1 MDNKLNYQQAKAVR
15 GQSLRDV
22 IADELVRGKG
32 FGSAITGAIGL
43 KTQARIK
50 GIKEKF
56 DPLNIVKFLTFGSRL
71 GPALYGRLF
80 GRSQKDIEYFA
91 GRAKPIGRKDKKLT
105 KDGTDGEEDTAGMKT
120 VLKQILT
127 FMKKT
132 HEQDMLL
139 REEENNLKESNKLND
154 EKRHKE
160 LLKALGAVGTQQP
173 TAKAVPVKEKE
184 SGFLQNIMQEVED
197 TVQGI
202 KDKIQKTI
210 NDLEERIK
218 GFTEKLEGFKEKLGA
233 LAGLEILSWMPKK
246 IVGGVAIFASFAYLS
261 GYLMKLFQDLITD
274 DTNKRIAEFAR
285 KGDIDRVRAAIQSKN
300 RLEDWS
306 VVGMYGATQPDPDEA
321 GTEMKVEDAIKK
333 QADLGFPEAIKALAR
348 MDAEKQSK
356 KDEYIKNLNLPADK
370 PLNNAQER
378 DAELYSLGVID
389 IKGGYNPSDEER
401 KFYQD
406 FMRNFKNWAKDD
418 PGEKERNEF
427 FKNAAKERLLQ
438 NWRMLTAPGHVTED
452 DKMVQKMF
460 EVMKENPFGPWNFD
474 KTIPGYNGY
483 LKRKDERQKQ
493 SQSAL
498 ETVNKL
504 AELDKKQQEANDL
517 KNSISDREMMVGKNT
532 TAQPTM
538 VSSVKK
544 QGTQNQNIP
553 MPLSRLIEQSYVV
566 ATESS
571 FA

>member
-1 MDNKLNYQQAKAVR
+1 MDNKLNYQQARTVR
-15 GQSLRDV
+15 KQSLRDV
-22 IADELVRGKG
+22 IADELIRGRG
-32 FGSAITGAIGL
+32 FGSAVTGAIGL

-71 GPALYGRLF
+71 GPALYGKLF
-80 GRSQKDIEYFA
+80 GRSKKDIEYFT
-91 GRAKPIGRKDKKLT
+91 GRAKPIGRKDQKLN
-105 KDGTDGEEDTAGMKT
+105 KDGTDDEEDTAGMKT

-132 HEQDMLL
+132 HEQDVLL

-210 NDLEERIK
+210 DDLEERIK
-218 GFTEKLEGFKEKLGA
+218 GFTEKLGA
-233 LAGLEILSWMPKK
+233 LAGLEALSWMPKQ
-246 IVGGVAIFASFAYLS
+246 IVGGVAIFASFVALS
-261 GYLMKLFQDLITD
+261 GFLMKLFQDLISA
-274 DTNKRIAEFAR
+274 DTNRRIDEFAR
-285 KGDIDRVRAAIQSKN
+285 KGDIDRTRAAIQSRN

-306 VVGMYGATQPDPDEA
+306 AMAINGGTQPDYDEA
-321 GTEMKVEDAIKK
+321 GTEMKTRDEIKK

-356 KDEYIKNLNLPADK
+356 KDEYIKSLNLPADK

-378 DAELYSLGVID
+378 DAELYSLGMID

-406 FMRNFKNWAKDD
+406 FMRNFKNWAKDA
-418 PGEKERNEF
+418 PGEKERDEF

-452 DKMVQKMF
+452 DIMVQKMF
-460 EVMKENPFGPWNFD
+460 EVMKQNPFGPWNFD
-474 KTIPGYNGY
+474 KTIPGYNEY

-504 AELDKKQQEANDL
+504 AELDQKQQEANDL
-517 KNSISDREMMVGKNT
+517 KNSISDKEMVVGKNT

>member
-15 GQSLRDV
+15 GQSLKDV

-197 TVQGI
+197 SVQGI

-218 GFTEKLEGFKEKLGA
+218 GFTEKLAA
-233 LAGLEILSWMPKK
+233 LAGLEVLSWMPKQ
-246 IVGGVAIFASFAYLS
+246 IVGGVAIFASFAFLS

-274 DTNKRIAEFAR
+274 DTNKRIDEFAR
-285 KGDIDRVRAAIQSKN
+285 KGDIDRTRAAIQSKN

-306 VVGMYGATQPDPDEA
+306 VMAMYGATQPDYDEA
-321 GTEMKVEDAIKK
+321 GTEMKTRDAIKK
-333 QADLGFPEAIKALAR
+333 QADLGHPEAIKALER

-356 KDEYIKNLNLPADK
+356 KEEYIKNLNLPADK

-378 DAELYSLGVID
+378 DAELYSLGMID
-389 IKGGYNPSDEER
+389 KNGGYNPSDEER

-406 FMRNFKNWAKDD
+406 FMRNFKNWAKDA
-418 PGEKERNEF
+418 PGEKERDEF

-438 NWRMLTAPGHVTED
+438 NWRMLTAPGADTED
-452 DKMVQKMF
+452 DVMVKKMF
-460 EVMKENPFGPWNFD
+460 EVIKENPLGPWHFD
-474 KTIPGYNGY
+474 KTIPGYNEY

-493 SQSAL
+493 PQSAL
-498 ETVNKL
+498 ETVIKL
-504 AELDKKQQEANDL
+504 AELDKKQQEANNL
-517 KNSISDREMMVGKNT
+517 KNSISDKEMMVGKNT

>member
-15 GQSLRDV
+15 GQSLKDV

-197 TVQGI
+197 SVQGI

-218 GFTEKLEGFKEKLGA
+218 GFTEKLAA
-233 LAGLEILSWMPKK
+233 LAGLEVLSWMPKQ
-246 IVGGVAIFASFAYLS
+246 IVGGVA
-261 GYLMKLFQDLITD
+261 
-274 DTNKRIAEFAR
+274 
-285 KGDIDRVRAAIQSKN
+285 
-300 RLEDWS
+300 
-306 VVGMYGATQPDPDEA
+306 
-321 GTEMKVEDAIKK
+321 
-333 QADLGFPEAIKALAR
+333 
-348 MDAEKQSK
+348 
-356 KDEYIKNLNLPADK
+356 NLQVL
-370 PLNNAQER
+370 R
-378 DAELYSLGVID
+378 S
-389 IKGGYNPSDEER
+389 
-401 KFYQD
+401 
-406 FMRNFKNWAKDD
+406 
-418 PGEKERNEF
+418 
-427 FKNAAKERLLQ
+427 
-438 NWRMLTAPGHVTED
+438 
-452 DKMVQKMF
+452 
-460 EVMKENPFGPWNFD
+460 
-474 KTIPGYNGY
+474 
-483 LKRKDERQKQ
+483 
-493 SQSAL
+493 
-498 ETVNKL
+498 
-504 AELDKKQQEANDL
+504 
-517 KNSISDREMMVGKNT
+517 
-532 TAQPTM
+532 
-538 VSSVKK
+538 
-544 QGTQNQNIP
+544 
-553 MPLSRLIEQSYVV
+553 
-566 ATESS
+566 
-571 FA
+571 